1 MKYNRIKAL
10 TALILLAGGAMAQN
24 WPTPLPEAKPG
35 ARWWW
40 LGSAVNNADLQ
51 WNMEEYAKAGIGALE
66 ITPIYGVKGNSGNEL
81 DFLSTPW
88 MNALKFV
95 ESEGAKN
102 NILID
107 MNTGTGWPFGGP
119 QVPIEEAAAKLVCV
133 DIETTGKELR
143 AGINV
148 SVRDEKEKKY
158 AKLSRLMA
166 YYEGGCTDITGLATE
181 DGTVVWKKAD
191 KKTNYRII
199 AAYCSRTRQQVKRA
213 APGGQGYVI
222 DHFDKKAVTN
232 YLARFDKAFS
242 ETNTPYPHTFFNDSY
257 EVYQAN
263 WTPALFEE
271 FEKRRGYKL
280 EEHLPELL
288 GKKAEKGNKTLVD
301 YRETLGELLLENFVE
316 QWTAWAH
323 KHGAKTRNQSHGS
336 PANLIDIYSAVDIPE
351 IEGFGLSE
359 FGIKGLRRDTG
370 FTRKND
376 SDVSMLKYASSAAHI
391 NGKPF
396 TSSET
401 FTWLTEHF
409 RTSLSQCKPD
419 LDLMFCCGV
428 NNVYFHGTTYSPKN
442 DQWPGWKFYASI
454 DMSPTNSIWRDA
466 PYFMKYIERCQSFL
480 QLGQPDNDFLV
491 MLPVRDMWA
500 ERQGEGEKSLLM
512 MFAIHSM
519 DKKAPEFIKS
529 IIEIDNEGFD
539 CDYISEKYILG
550 TTFTNGMLQT
560 AAGTRY
566 KALIIPGSG
575 NMPDNVKKHI
585 DDLKSQG
592 AKIIYGI
599 KPAEMAAAA
608 KPEVMKSRY
617 GLKMIRR
624 KNETGYHY
632 FIANLT
638 PDDINAYIPLSVE
651 MKDAR
656 WFNPLNG
663 EKYKAEFDNNGIKI
677 DLRSGESMILQTYN
691 SPISHNA
698 NCKNAANCQN
708 GCKPRATVSKDMK
721 DTRVLDGKWKLS
733 FINSAPEVTR
743 TWTLDSLRTWETLDD
758 DNAKETMG
766 TGVYTTTIK
775 MNKQDAAACWMIDL
789 GDVRES
795 ARVYVNGKFIGC
807 AWAVP
812 FTLEC
817 RNAFKPGDNE
827 IKIEVTNLPAN
838 RIAAMDRKGI
848 EWRKFNEINIVDIKY
863 KKTKYDQWKPVES
876 GLNSNVILY
885 KMF

>member
-1 MKYNRIKAL
+1 MAMM
-10 TALILLAGGAMAQN
+10 LIAGSATAQN
-24 WPTPLPEAKPG
+24 WPAPLPEAKPG

-51 WNMEEYAKAGIGALE
+51 WNMEEYARTGIGALE
-66 ITPIYGVKGNSGNEL
+66 ITPIYGVKGNSANEL
-81 DFLSTPW
+81 EFLSAPW
-88 MNALKFV
+88 MNALRFV
-95 ESEGAKN
+95 ESEGARN

-119 QVPIEEAAAKLVCV
+119 DVTIEEAAAKLVCV
-133 DIETTGKELR
+133 EADATGKELR
-143 AGINV
+143 SGTDI
-148 SVRDEKEKKY
+148 SIKDEKEKKF

-166 YYEGGCTDITGLATE
+166 YYDGGCTDLTDLATE
-181 DGTVVWKKAD
+181 DGRVIWKKAD
-191 KKTNYRII
+191 KKTNYKII

-232 YLARFDKAFS
+232 YLARFEKAFAD
-242 ETNTPYPHTFFNDSY
+242 TKTPYPHTFFNDSY

-263 WTPALFEE
+263 WTPTLFEE

-359 FGIKGLRRDTG
+359 FGIKGLRRDTS

-428 NNVYFHGTTYSPKN
+428 NNIYFHGTTYSPKN

-480 QLGQPDNDFLV
+480 QFGQPDNDFLV

-500 ERQGEGEKSLLM
+500 ARSGQGEKSLLM

-529 IIEIDNEGFD
+529 IIEIDKEGFD

-550 TTFTNGMLQT
+550 TTFTDGMLQT

-575 NMPDNVKKHI
+575 NMPDNVKAHI
-585 DDLKSQG
+585 NSLKSQG

-599 KPAEMAAAA
+599 RPAEMASAA
-608 KPEVMKSRY
+608 KPEMMKSRY

-624 KNETGYHY
+624 KNSTGYHY

-638 PDDINAYIPLSVE
+638 PEDINATIPLSVD

-663 EKYKAEFDNNGIKI
+663 ERYKAEFDNNGIKI
-677 DLRSGESMILQTYN
+677 NLRSGESMILQTFDNLIPHN
-691 SPISHNA
+691 SSCQNT
-698 NCKNAANCQN
+698 ANCQN
-708 GCKPRATVSKDMK
+708 GCKPRGTVSKAPE
-721 DTRVLDGKWKLS
+721 DTRTLDGKWNLS
-733 FINSAPEVTR
+733 FINSAPEVTK
-743 TWTLDSLRTWETLDD
+743 TWTLDSVRTWETLDD
-758 DNAKETMG
+758 DNVKETMG
-766 TGVYTTTIK
+766 TGVYTTKIK
-775 MNKQDAAACWMIDL
+775 MNKQDAAANWMMDL

-795 ARVYVNGKFIGC
+795 ARVYINGKFIGC
-807 AWAVP
+807 AWSVP

-817 RNAFKPGDNE
+817 RNAFKAGDNE

-876 GLNSNVILY
+876 GLNSNVTLHKIIDAR
-885 KMF
+885 